1 MDIKG
6 SSIQAFLD
14 ELASSS
20 ATPGGGSAAAL
31 AGAASAAL
39 IGMVCN
45 LTVGRP
51 RFAAAEGDLRAALA
65 QAETLRGQLTALI
78 EADTSAFNQ
87 VMAAYRLPKDSDEQ
101 QNARQAAIQAAL
113 KHATQVPLETAT
125 ACAAALRL
133 VSRIIAHINPNA
145 LSDAGTAAVLAEAG
159 LRGGQPGRDSG
170 CRVRA
175 GGTPEIGA
183 GAGRGRRRAGT
194 SNSLRLGRLSPERQA
209 QNGEGADLARCR
221 AE

>member
-6 SSIQAFLD
+6 SSIQTFLD

-20 ATPGGGSAAAL
+20 ATPGGGTAAAL
-31 AGAASAAL
+31 AGATSAAL

-51 RFAAAEGDLRAALA
+51 RFAAAEDDLRAALA
-65 QAETLRGQLTALI
+65 QAEALRGQLTALA
-78 EADTSAFNQ
+78 EADTDAFNQ

-101 QNARQAAIQAAL
+101 QSARQAAIQTAL
-113 KHATQVPLETAT
+113 KQATQVPLETAI

-133 VSRIIAHINPNA
+133 VGRIIARINPNA

-159 LRGGQPGRDSG
+159 LRGAQFNVAVNLAGLQDAES
-170 CRVRA
+170 VRA
-175 GGTPEIGA
+175 A
-183 GAGRGRRRAGT
+183 
-194 SNSLRLGRLSPERQA
+194 RQA
-209 QNGEGADLARCR
+209 LAQALEGADEERERVLASILGT
-221 AE
+221 

>member
-20 ATPGGGSAAAL
+20 ATPGGGTAAAL

-45 LTVGRP
+45 LTIGRP
-51 RFAAAEGDLRAALA
+51 RFAAAEDDLRAALA
-65 QAETLRGQLTALI
+65 QAEALRERLTTLA
-78 EADTSAFNQ
+78 EADTGAFNQ

-101 QNARQAAIQAAL
+101 QIARQAAIQTAL
-113 KHATQVPLETAT
+113 KQATQVPLETAV

-133 VSRIIAHINPNA
+133 VGRIIAYINPNA

-159 LRGGQPGRDSG
+159 LRGAQFNVAVNLAGIQDAEFVQEARQALA
-170 CRVRA
+170 RA
-175 GGTPEIGA
+175 LEGA
-183 GAGRGRRRAGT
+183 GEERERVIDYV
-194 SNSLRLGRLSPERQA
+194 LG
-209 QNGEGADLARCR
+209 D
-221 AE
+221 

>member
-159 LRGGQPGRDSG
+159 LRGAQFN
-170 CRVRA
+170 VAVNLA
-175 GGTPEIGA
+175 GIQDAEFVQGA
-183 GAGRGRRRAGT
+183 
-194 SNSLRLGRLSPERQA
+194 RQKLA
-209 QNGEGADLARCR
+209 QALEGADEERERVIAYVLGA
-221 AE
+221 